1 MDCYFHNFFNAKQAF
16 HLIKLDTV
24 YIHVFIIMSIHM
36 PIHFNIIRLYSY
48 GRLLDFTTKLC
59 KHGLFPSI
67 GLRNKQRWRR
77 RENNSR
83 GETGERQKNE
93 KNKQQR
99 GKEENAKR
107 FERD

>member
-1 MDCYFHNFFNAKQAF
+1 
-16 HLIKLDTV
+16 
-24 YIHVFIIMSIHM
+24 
-36 PIHFNIIRLYSY
+36 
-48 GRLLDFTTKLC
+48 
-59 KHGLFPSI
+59 LFPSI